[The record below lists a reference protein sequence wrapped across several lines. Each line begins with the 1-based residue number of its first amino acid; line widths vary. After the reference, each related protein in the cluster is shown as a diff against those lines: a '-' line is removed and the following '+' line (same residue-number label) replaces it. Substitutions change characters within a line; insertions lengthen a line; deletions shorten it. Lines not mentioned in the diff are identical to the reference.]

1 MWNARISFC
10 SHGYLQICDLGHMV
24 FKVWANLDNI
34 DLLTSKLWYKSLSDR
49 GNGAHWQTTTFLI
62 ERAGGEGRQLENVSN
77 YHDGY
82 VVHQIY
88 HDKQVLRMFH
98 TK

>member
-1 MWNARISFC
+1 MALT
-10 SHGYLQICDLGHMV
+10 GKQ
-24 FKVWANLDNI
+24 
-34 DLLTSKLWYKSLSDR
+34 LL
-49 GNGAHWQTTTFLI
+49 FLI

>member
-1 MWNARISFC
+1 MALT
-10 SHGYLQICDLGHMV
+10 GKQ
-24 FKVWANLDNI
+24 
-34 DLLTSKLWYKSLSDR
+34 LL
-49 GNGAHWQTTTFLI
+49 FLI

-82 VVHQIY
+82 VVHQIC

-98 TK
+98 IKEYLIVAHEVC